1 VNFHYKGYET
11 IGRRAV
17 KGDAMGTIHKTGCVL
32 CAQNCGL
39 EIEVENNRI
48 VKVRGDKSNAKS
60 EGYICRKGLN
70 VAYHQHN
77 ADRLKYPLKKVGDQ
91 FERISWDQAIDEIAA
106 KLRGIID
113 QYGPRSFA
121 YMGGGGQGCH
131 FEAAFGVRLMRSLG
145 SQYQYSALAQEF
157 SGAFWVCGRT
167 HGKQYLHD
175 QPDVNHTDLLL
186 VFGWNGMQ
194 SHQIPQAP
202 RQLQRLSR
210 DKEKMLIV
218 VDPRKTETAKLAD
231 VHLPIRP
238 GTDALLLKAMI
249 SMILKE
255 GWVNRDYLANRT
267 SGFDSVKSCFEHFDA
282 RAAVKTCGLD
292 FDQVREVTRLYATR
306 KSSLRYDLGLFM
318 GRHSGLNSYLIV
330 ILQAI
335 CGRLC
340 SPGGNVI
347 NGHMMPIGPHTDE
360 RDPKVWRTVAT
371 HSFPV
376 CGSFPPNVMPEEI
389 LSDHPER
396 LRAVIVTQSNPLR
409 SYADT
414 TAYEKA
420 FQRLDLL
427 VTGEIAMTET
437 AVLSHYVLPSRTGY
451 ESWDGTF
458 FPMTYPGIF
467 FQMRRPIIEPEG
479 EPLELGEVHLRLADK
494 LGLIPPIPE
503 SLYQAAFADRA
514 TFGKALMEYAMTEP
528 KALKAM
534 PFILGKTLGKALG
547 SVHLAA
553 LWGMLQAAPKALYKN
568 AVRAGFKSGPG
579 LGEEL
584 FGQILDHPEGIW
596 VGKIDPENNFAE
608 IKTEDGKINL
618 FIPELLDELNTVEA
632 AREEA
637 ALKLPA
643 DFPLILMAGR
653 HIDKNAN
660 TLMRDPAWNEGKRA
674 CTLAMH
680 PEDAAAL
687 NLKDKEQVRVITEAG
702 TEEIELEI
710 TDTAYKGHVVIPH
723 GFGMIYNGVKYGANV
738 NRLTKNTHRD
748 RFGTPMHRFV
758 PCRVE
763 AL

>member
-1 VNFHYKGYET
+1 
-11 IGRRAV
+11 
-17 KGDAMGTIHKTGCVL
+17 MGKIFKTGCVL

-77 ADRLKYPLKKVGDQ
+77 ADRLKYPLKKVRDK
-91 FERISWDQAIDEIAA
+91 FERISWDQAIDEIAT
-106 KLRGIID
+106 KLKGIID
-113 QYGPRSFA
+113 EYGPRSFA

-175 QPDVNHTDLLL
+175 QPDVDNTDVLLI
-186 VFGWNGMQ
+186 FGWNGMQ

-202 RQLQRLSR
+202 RKLQRLSK
-210 DKEKMLIV
+210 DKDKMLIV

-231 VHLPIRP
+231 IHLPIRP

-249 SMILKE
+249 SLILKE
-255 GWVNRDYLANRT
+255 GWENKAYLADHT
-267 SGFDSVKSCFEHFDA
+267 SGFDSVKSCFENFDA
-282 RAAVKTCGLD
+282 RAAVKTCSLD
-292 FDQVREVTRLYATR
+292 FEQVREVTRLYATR

-318 GRHSGLNSYLIV
+318 GRHSALNSYLIV

-347 NGHMMPIGPHTDE
+347 NGHLMPIGPHTDE
-360 RDPKVWRTVAT
+360 RDSKIWRTMAT
-371 HSFPV
+371 NSFPV

-427 VTGEIAMTET
+427 VTGEVAMTET
-437 AVLSHYVLPSRTGY
+437 AALSHYVLPSRTGY

-458 FPMTYPGIF
+458 FPMTYPGIY
-467 FQMRRPIIEPEG
+467 FQMRRPILEPEG
-479 EPLELGEVHLRLADK
+479 EPLELGEVHMRLADK

-534 PFILGKTLGKALG
+534 PFILGKTLGKSLG

-553 LWGMLQAAPKALYKN
+553 LWGMLLAAPKSLYKN
-568 AVRAGFKSGPG
+568 AVRAGFTSGPG

-584 FGQILDHPEGIW
+584 FQQILDHPEGIW
-596 VGKIDPENNFAE
+596 AGKIDPENNFAE
-608 IKTEDGKINL
+608 VKTEDGRIHL
-618 FIPELLDELNTVEA
+618 FIPELIDELNTVEA

-637 ALKLPA
+637 ALRLPA

-653 HIDKNAN
+653 HTDKNAN

-687 NLKDKEQVRVITEAG
+687 NLKDTEQVRVITEAG
-702 TEEIELEI
+702 TEEIELEV
-710 TDTAYKGHVVIPH
+710 TDTAHKGHVVIPH

-748 RFGTPMHRFV
+748 QFGTPIHRYV

-763 AL
+763 AI

>member
-1 VNFHYKGYET
+1 
-11 IGRRAV
+11 
-17 KGDAMGTIHKTGCVL
+17 
-32 CAQNCGL
+32 
-39 EIEVENNRI
+39 
-48 VKVRGDKSNAKS
+48 
-60 EGYICRKGLN
+60 KGLN

-77 ADRLKYPLKKVGDQ
+77 ADRLKYPLKKVGDK

-106 KLRGIID
+106 KLKGIID
-113 QYGPRSFA
+113 QYGPRAFA

-175 QPDVNHTDLLL
+175 QPDVNNTDLLL

-202 RQLQRLSR
+202 RQLQRLSK
-210 DKEKMLIV
+210 DKDKMLIV

-231 VHLPIRP
+231 IHLPIRP

-249 SMILKE
+249 SIILKE
-255 GWVNRDYLANRT
+255 GWENKEYLADHT
-267 SGFDSVKSCFEHFDA
+267 SGFDSVKSCFENFDA

-292 FDQVREVTRLYATR
+292 FDQVLEVTRLYATR

-347 NGHMMPIGPHTDE
+347 NGHLMPIGPHTDE
-360 RDPKVWRTVAT
+360 RDPKIWRTVAT
-371 HSFPV
+371 NSFPV

-420 FQRLDLL
+420 FQHLDLL
-427 VTGEIAMTET
+427 VTGEVAMTET
-437 AVLSHYVLPSRTGY
+437 AALSHYVLPSRTGY

-458 FPMTYPGIF
+458 FPMTYPGIY

-479 EPLELGEVHLRLADK
+479 EPLELGEIHLRLADK

-503 SLYQAAFADRA
+503 SLYQAAYADRA

-553 LWGMLQAAPKALYKN
+553 LWGMLLAAPKSLYKN
-568 AVRAGFKSGPG
+568 AIRAGFTSGPG

-584 FGQILDHPEGIW
+584 FGQILDHPEGVW
-596 VGKIDPENNFAE
+596 AGKIDPENNFAE
-608 IKTEDGKINL
+608 VKTEDGKINL
-618 FIPELLDELNTVEA
+618 FIPELLDELKAIEA
-632 AREEA
+632 AREEET
-637 ALKLPA
+637 LVLPPE
-643 DFPLILMAGR
+643 FPLILMAGR

-660 TLMRDPAWNEGKRA
+660 TLMRDPAWNQGKRA

-687 NLKDKEQVRVITEAG
+687 NLKDTEQVRVITEAG

-710 TDTAYKGHVVIPH
+710 TDTAHKGHVVIPH

-748 RFGTPMHRFV
+748 QFGTPMHRFV

-763 AL
+763 PA

>member
-1 VNFHYKGYET
+1 
-11 IGRRAV
+11 
-17 KGDAMGTIHKTGCVL
+17 MGTIHKTGCVL

-48 VKVRGDKSNAKS
+48 VKAKPDKSNQRS
-60 EGYICRKGLN
+60 EGYFCRKGMN

-77 ADRLKYPLKKVGDQ
+77 ADRLKYPLKKVGDK
-91 FERISWDQAIDEIAA
+91 FERISWDQAIDEIAV
-106 KLRGIID
+106 KLKNIIG

-175 QPDVNHTDLLL
+175 QPDVDNTDVLLI
-186 VFGWNGMQ
+186 FGWNGMQ

-202 RQLQRLSR
+202 RKLQRLSK
-210 DKEKMLIV
+210 DKDKMLIV
-218 VDPRKTETAKLAD
+218 VDPRVSETAKLAD
-231 VHLPIRP
+231 IHLRIRP

-249 SMILKE
+249 SIILKE
-255 GWVNRDYLANRT
+255 GWANQEYLACRT
-267 SGFDSVKSCFEHFDA
+267 SGFESVESYFKNFDA
-282 RAAVKTCGLD
+282 RAAVKVCELD
-292 FDQVREVTRLYATR
+292 FDQVREVARLYATR
-306 KSSLRYDLGLFM
+306 KSSLRYDLGIYM

-330 ILQAI
+330 ILMAI

-340 SPGGNVI
+340 VPGGNVI
-347 NGHMMPIGPHTDE
+347 NGHMMPIGPNSDE
-360 RDPKVWRTVAT
+360 RDAKIWRTVAT
-371 HSFPV
+371 NSFPV

-427 VTGEIAMTET
+427 VTGEVAMTET
-437 AVLSHYVLPSRTGY
+437 AALSHYVLPSRTGY

-458 FPMTYPGIF
+458 FPITYPGIY

-503 SLYQAAFADRA
+503 SLYQAAFESRPVFA
-514 TFGKALMEYAMTEP
+514 KALMEYAMTEP
-528 KALKAM
+528 KAMKAM
-534 PFILGKTLGKALG
+534 PFILGKTLGKAMG

-553 LWGMLQAAPKALYKN
+553 LWGMLQVAPKSLYKN
-568 AVRAGFKSGPG
+568 AIRAGFKSGLT
-579 LGEEL
+579 LGEEI
-584 FGQILDHPEGIW
+584 FQQILDHPEGIW
-596 VGKIDPENNFAE
+596 VGQLDPENNFAE
-608 IKTEDGKINL
+608 IKTEDGKVNL
-618 FIPELLDELNTVEA
+618 HIPELLDELKA
-632 AREEA
+632 IDADREEA
-637 ALKLPA
+637 ALTLPA
-643 DFPLILMAGR
+643 EFPLILMAGK

-660 TLMRDPAWNEGKRA
+660 TLMRDPVWNEGKRA

-680 PEDAAAL
+680 PDDAAAL
-687 NLKDKEQVRVITEAG
+687 NLKDGQQVRVTTEAG
-702 TEEIELEI
+702 MEEIELEI
-710 TDTAYKGHVVIPH
+710 TDTARKGHVVIPH
-723 GFGMIYNGVKYGANV
+723 GFGLVYNGVKYGANV

-748 RFGTPMHRFV
+748 QFGTPIHRYV

-763 AL
+763 AM

>member
-1 VNFHYKGYET
+1 
-11 IGRRAV
+11 
-17 KGDAMGTIHKTGCVL
+17 MGKIFKTGCVL

-77 ADRLKYPLKKVGDQ
+77 ADRLKYPLKKVGDK
-91 FERISWDQAIDEIAA
+91 FERISWDQAIDEIAT
-106 KLRGIID
+106 KLKGIID
-113 QYGPRSFA
+113 EYGPRSFA

-175 QPDVNHTDLLL
+175 QPDVDNTDVLLI
-186 VFGWNGMQ
+186 FGWNGMQ

-202 RQLQRLSR
+202 RKLQRLSK
-210 DKEKMLIV
+210 DKDKMLIV

-231 VHLPIRP
+231 IHLPIRP

-249 SMILKE
+249 SLILKE
-255 GWVNRDYLANRT
+255 GWENKAYLADHT
-267 SGFDSVKSCFEHFDA
+267 SGFDSVKSCFENFDA
-282 RAAVKTCGLD
+282 RAAVKTCSLD
-292 FDQVREVTRLYATR
+292 FEQVREVTRLYATR

-318 GRHSGLNSYLIV
+318 GRHSALNSYLIV

-347 NGHMMPIGPHTDE
+347 NGHLMPIGPHTDE
-360 RDPKVWRTVAT
+360 RDSKIWRTMAT
-371 HSFPV
+371 NSFPV

-427 VTGEIAMTET
+427 VTGEVAMTET
-437 AVLSHYVLPSRTGY
+437 AALSHYVLPSRTGY

-458 FPMTYPGIF
+458 FPMTYPGIY
-467 FQMRRPIIEPEG
+467 FQMRRPILEPEG
-479 EPLELGEVHLRLADK
+479 EPLELGEVHMRLADK

-553 LWGMLQAAPKALYKN
+553 LWGMLLAAPKSLYKN
-568 AVRAGFKSGPG
+568 AVRAGLTSGPG

-584 FGQILDHPEGIW
+584 FQQILDHPEGVW
-596 VGKIDPENNFAE
+596 AGKIDPENNFAE
-608 IKTEDGKINL
+608 VKTEDGRIHL
-618 FIPELLDELNTVEA
+618 FIPELIDELNTVEA

-637 ALKLPA
+637 ALRLPA

-653 HIDKNAN
+653 HTDKNAN

-687 NLKDKEQVRVITEAG
+687 NLKDTEQVRVITEAG
-702 TEEIELEI
+702 TEEIELEV
-710 TDTAYKGHVVIPH
+710 TDTAHKGHVVIPH

-748 RFGTPMHRFV
+748 QFGTPIHRYV

-763 AL
+763 AI

>member
-1 VNFHYKGYET
+1 
-11 IGRRAV
+11 
-17 KGDAMGTIHKTGCVL
+17 MGKIFKTGCVL

-77 ADRLKYPLKKVGDQ
+77 ADRLKYPLKKVGDK

-106 KLRGIID
+106 KLKSIID
-113 QYGPRSFA
+113 EYGPRAFA

-175 QPDVNHTDLLL
+175 QPDVDNTEVLLI
-186 VFGWNGMQ
+186 FGWNGMQ

-202 RQLQRLSR
+202 RKLQRLSK
-210 DKEKMLIV
+210 DKDKMLIV

-231 VHLPIRP
+231 IHLPIRP

-249 SMILKE
+249 SLILKE
-255 GWVNRDYLANRT
+255 GWKNKEYLADHT
-267 SGFDSVKSCFEHFDA
+267 SGFDSVKSCFENFDA

-330 ILQAI
+330 ILQSI

-360 RDPKVWRTVAT
+360 RDAKVWRTVAT
-371 HSFPV
+371 NSFPV

-420 FQRLDLL
+420 FQHLDLL
-427 VTGEIAMTET
+427 VTGEVAMTET
-437 AVLSHYVLPSRTGY
+437 AALSHYVLPSRTGY

-458 FPMTYPGIF
+458 FPMTYPGIY

-534 PFILGKTLGKALG
+534 PFILGKTLGKALR

-553 LWGMLQAAPKALYKN
+553 LWGMLLAAPKSLYKN
-568 AVRAGFKSGPG
+568 AIRAGFTSGPG

-596 VGKIDPENNFAE
+596 TGKIDPENNFAE

-618 FIPELLDELNTVEA
+618 FLPELLDELNTVEA

-687 NLKDKEQVRVITEAG
+687 NLKDTEQVRVITEAG

-710 TDTAYKGHVVIPH
+710 TDAAHKGHVVIPH

-748 RFGTPMHRFV
+748 QFGTPIHRYV